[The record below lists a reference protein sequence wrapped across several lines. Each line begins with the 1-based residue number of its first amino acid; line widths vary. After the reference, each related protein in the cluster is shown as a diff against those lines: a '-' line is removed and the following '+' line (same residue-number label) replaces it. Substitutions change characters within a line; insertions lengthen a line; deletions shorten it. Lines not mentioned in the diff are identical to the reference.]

1 MANQTNSSP
10 PNEPESLEPQIGQL
24 LQEEPE
30 IVATLEELKIAQDF
44 IEGVRNASLDNDG
57 LDPEVLK
64 NLRHPIQE
72 QLDLSDKPGLRASI
86 ELFIDTTTASEQ
98 VYSNVCKTFA
108 RYMQA
113 VVRGP
118 QDGAGDSDSD
128 DDDDHKLL
136 SHYCVKQKI
145 AKLTGVHSLMRD
157 MCPNTCIAY
166 TGPFS
171 DLETCPKCSQPRYDP
186 ASISDTGRHPKIA
199 QRQFYTIP
207 LGPQLQALWR
217 SPESAKAMRHRSVET
232 RAILEKM
239 KNNGNEINTWE
250 DIYHGTEYLDAV

>member
-1 MANQTNSSP
+1 MANSIP
-10 PNEPESLEPQIGQL
+10 PNEEEFFEPQIGQL

-44 IEGVRNASLDNDG
+44 IQGLRNASLDNDG
-57 LDPEVLK
+57 LDAEVLK
-64 NLRHPIQE
+64 NLRDPIRE

-108 RYMQA
+108 RYMEA
-113 VVRGP
+113 VRGP
-118 QDGAGDSDSD
+118 QDGAGDSD

-136 SHYCVKQKI
+136 SHYRVKQKI

-171 DLETCPKCSQPRYDP
+171 NLETCPKCSQPRYNP
-186 ASISDTGRHPKIA
+186 ASNRHHDQKIA

-217 SPESAKAMRHRSVET
+217 SPDSAKAMRHRSVET
-232 RAILEKM
+232 RAILE
-239 KNNGNEINTWE
+239 N
-250 DIYHGTEYLDAV
+250 